1 MRPTD
6 EQAMV
11 GPGRHARQDAEDR
24 MGGAA
29 SKARTLPTAATRT
42 KPAWAGARTGD
53 PNLPPPPPPPKAN
66 VSRTHA
72 IDADSKDPQLLQNL
86 ARLGQVPIASR
97 PTAGTSERLARAL
110 RSQEQSELDAQLARP
125 PPNKL
130 HAAALA
136 ALLDELREAPSR
148 ADEDALA
155 ARYGLAPELMQRLRR
170 VINSPS
176 VGETVK
182 VVVDGEERPTMSAE
196 WVSKSKFASTPRI
209 ASQ

>member
-1 MRPTD
+1 
-6 EQAMV
+6 
-11 GPGRHARQDAEDR
+11 

-29 SKARTLPTAATRT
+29 SKARTLPTAAART

-53 PNLPPPPPPPKAN
+53 PNLSSPRPPKASG
-66 VSRTHA
+66 SRTPA

-97 PTAGTSERLARAL
+97 STAGTSERLARAL
-110 RSQEQSELDAQLARP
+110 RSQEQSEVDAQLARP

-136 ALLDELREAPSR
+136 ALLDEVREAPSR
-148 ADEDALA
+148 DDEDALA
-155 ARYGLAPELMQRLRR
+155 VRYGVDPALLQRLLR

-182 VVVDGEERPTMSAE
+182 VVVDGEERLTMSAE
-196 WVSKSKFASTPRI
+196 WVSKSKFASAPRI